1 MSGPLAGIR
10 IVDLTTMISGPFATM
25 LLGDQGAD
33 VVKIERPDGGDQMRR
48 FGRRSG
54 ALTAPFVNNNRG
66 KRSVAVD
73 LKRPEGAEVVKRI
86 ASTADVFVQN
96 FRPGV
101 VARLGLAEEVLRDL
115 NPRLVY
121 VSISGFGG
129 KGPLA
134 HKPAY
139 DPIFQAA
146 SGLASI
152 QGASDSARP
161 RMVRA
166 MLPDKI
172 AALNAAQAVST
183 ALYAREKTGLGQHVE
198 LSMLDAVLSFLWSGE
213 MDGHTFLEHQA
224 EGPEESSPFDL
235 IYETG
240 DGYICVATVTSAQW
254 VGFANATGNSHW
266 LQDPRFATSEAREA
280 HRTERLELMQ
290 EVLRTRPTDEW
301 NRAAGAGGRALQ
313 QNPHPPG
320 DRPPSASRRERIA
333 GGVPASR
340 RGRDPAGARPRE
352 VRPDPDVPRPHAA
365 DARRAYRRGAVRSG
379 LLRAGDRGAQ
389 GGRGRRLIDARHAG
403 RGAGPAPA
411 PLPRDGKAS
420 RPRPARPPLPGRGP
434 VAAGGQNLSH
444 QGRTSSSSV
453 QAERSWQCSA

>member
-1 MSGPLAGIR
+1 MTGPLAGIR

-33 VVKIERPDGGDQMRR
+33 VIKIERVDGGDQMRR
-48 FGRRSG
+48 FGRKNG
-54 ALTAPFVNNNRG
+54 ALTAPFVNNNRS

-73 LKRPEGAEVVKRI
+73 LKSGEGVEVVKRI
-86 ASTADVFVQN
+86 VSTADVFVQN

-101 VARLGLAEEVLRDL
+101 VARLGLAEDVVRGL

-121 VSISGFGG
+121 VSISGFGD

-146 SGLASI
+146 SGLASV

-172 AALNAAQAVST
+172 AALNAAQAVAA
-183 ALYAREKTGLGQHVE
+183 ALYARERTGQGQHIR

-213 MDGHTFLEHQA
+213 MDGHTFLENQVQ
-224 EGPEESSPFDL
+224 GPEEFSPFDL
-235 IYETG
+235 IFETG

-254 VGFANATGNSHW
+254 VGFANATGNSQW

-301 NRAAGAGGRALQ
+301 IVRLEREDVPCSRIHTRREVVHHPHVAAGESLVEYLHPDAGAIRQA
-313 QNPHPPG
+313 
-320 DRPPSASRRERIA
+320 
-333 GGVPASR
+333 
-340 RGRDPAGARPRE
+340 RDPARFDGTPTSFASVPPMLGEHTGE
-352 VRPDPDVPRPHAA
+352 VLSEAGYSEQEIAA
-365 DARRAYRRGAVRSG
+365 LRS
-379 LLRAGDRGAQ
+379 AK
-389 GGRGRRLIDARHAG
+389 I
-403 RGAGPAPA
+403 
-411 PLPRDGKAS
+411 
-420 RPRPARPPLPGRGP
+420 
-434 VAAGGQNLSH
+434 VA
-444 QGRTSSSSV
+444 
-453 QAERSWQCSA
+453 

>member
-1 MSGPLAGIR
+1 MTRPLAGIR

-33 VVKIERPDGGDQMRR
+33 VIKIERVDGGDQMRR

-54 ALTAPFVNNNRG
+54 TLTAPFVNNNRS

-73 LKRPEGAEVVKRI
+73 LKRPEGIEVVKRLL
-86 ASTADVFVQN
+86 SGADVFVQN

-101 VARLGLAEEVLRDL
+101 VARLGLGEEVARGL

-121 VSISGFGG
+121 VSISGFGD

-146 SGLASI
+146 SGLASV
-152 QGASDSARP
+152 QGASDTARP

-172 AALNAAQAVST
+172 AALNAAQAIST
-183 ALYAREKTGLGQHVE
+183 ALYARDKTGQGQHIK

-213 MDGHTFLEHQA
+213 MDGHTFLDNQV
-224 EGPEESSPFDL
+224 EGPEEFSPFDL
-235 IYETG
+235 IFETR

-254 VGFANATGNSHW
+254 VGFANATGNSQW

-280 HRTERLELMQ
+280 YRTERLDLMQ
-290 EVLRTRPTDEW
+290 EVLRTRPTGEW
-301 NRAAGAGGRALQ
+301 I
-313 QNPHPPG
+313 
-320 DRPPSASRRERIA
+320 DRLEEADVPCSRIHTRREVVHHPHLAASESLVEYRHPDA
-333 GGVPASR
+333 GDVRQA
-340 RGRDPAGARPRE
+340 RDPARFDRTPTSFTSMPPMLGQHTGEVLSESGYSERE
-352 VRPDPDVPRPHAA
+352 IAA
-365 DARRAYRRGAVRSG
+365 LRS
-379 LLRAGDRGAQ
+379 AKV
-389 GGRGRRLIDARHAG
+389 I
-403 RGAGPAPA
+403 
-411 PLPRDGKAS
+411 
-420 RPRPARPPLPGRGP
+420 
-434 VAAGGQNLSH
+434 V
-444 QGRTSSSSV
+444 
-453 QAERSWQCSA
+453 

>member
-134 HKPAY
+134 HTPAY

-235 IYETG
+235 IYESG

-301 NRAAGAGGRALQ
+301 IERLEQADVPCSRIHTRREIVHHPHLAASESLVEYRHPDAGGIRQA
-313 QNPHPPG
+313 
-320 DRPPSASRRERIA
+320 
-333 GGVPASR
+333 
-340 RGRDPAGARPRE
+340 RDPARFDRTPTSPALMPPMLGEHTGE
-352 VRPDPDVPRPHAA
+352 VL
-365 DARRAYRRGAVRSG
+365 SE
-379 LLRAGDRGAQ
+379 AGYSE
-389 GGRGRRLIDARHAG
+389 
-403 RGAGPAPA
+403 PE
-411 PLPRDGKAS
+411 
-420 RPRPARPPLPGRGP
+420 
-434 VAAGGQNLSH
+434 VAAL
-444 QGRTSSSSV
+444 
-453 QAERSWQCSA
+453 RSAGVVA

>member
-25 LLGDQGAD
+25 LHGDQGAD

-235 IYETG
+235 IYESG

-301 NRAAGAGGRALQ
+301 IERLEQADVPCSRIHTRREIVHHPHLAASESLVEYRHPDAGGIRQA
-313 QNPHPPG
+313 
-320 DRPPSASRRERIA
+320 
-333 GGVPASR
+333 
-340 RGRDPAGARPRE
+340 RDPARFDRTPTSPALMPPMLGEHTGE
-352 VRPDPDVPRPHAA
+352 VLSEAGYSEPEIAA
-365 DARRAYRRGAVRSG
+365 
-379 LLRAGDRGAQ
+379 LRTAGV
-389 GGRGRRLIDARHAG
+389 
-403 RGAGPAPA
+403 
-411 PLPRDGKAS
+411 
-420 RPRPARPPLPGRGP
+420 
-434 VAAGGQNLSH
+434 VA
-444 QGRTSSSSV
+444 
-453 QAERSWQCSA
+453 